1 MNLFIIGIS
10 SSTSIDGWLLN
21 IVSSKVVPDL
31 GKPIRK
37 YGSWLSSGTLGKFQ
51 FNLFGLSKKFIL
63 SFVVFKYI
71 FFDKEHTF
79 KDRVAKVMEKK
90 QENHI
95 VLKLL
100 KFLHNHSD
108 RSYCMPDIQNE

>member
-37 YGSWLSSGTLGKFQ
+37 YGSWLSSGTLGKFNLIFSNCQ
-51 FNLFGLSKKFIL
+51 KNLF
-63 SFVVFKYI
+63 Y
-71 FFDKEHTF
+71 
-79 KDRVAKVMEKK
+79 
-90 QENHI
+90 
-95 VLKLL
+95 LL
-100 KFLHNHSD
+100 
-108 RSYCMPDIQNE
+108 